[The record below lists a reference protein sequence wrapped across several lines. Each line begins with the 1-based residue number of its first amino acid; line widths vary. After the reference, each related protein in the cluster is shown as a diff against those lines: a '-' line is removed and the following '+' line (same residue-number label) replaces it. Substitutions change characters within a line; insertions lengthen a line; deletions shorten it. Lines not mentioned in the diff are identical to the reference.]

1 MIKSV
6 IKSEMGMVI
15 VFDEH
20 GEQLTYYQ
28 GEYDEVK
35 EKILRDAPPDALFTK
50 VVHTLQPVEREQ
62 W

>member
-6 IKSEMGMVI
+6 IKTEQKMVI

-20 GEQLTYYQ
+20 GEQMRDYQ
-28 GEYDEVK
+28 GQYDEVK
-35 EKILRDAPPDALFTK
+35 LKILRDAPPDAVFTK
-50 VVHTLQPVEREQ
+50 IITTLQPVSREE